1 MKIECPVC
9 KAQLEHKRRDDG
21 VILNLIN
28 KDGSGVKE
36 VGNRSDG
43 YDQIYCSADES
54 HELPEELQE
63 KALEI
68 ADQHSY

>member
-21 VILNLIN
+21 VIIN
-28 KDGSGVKE
+28 RINVDGSGVKE
-36 VGNRSDG
+36 IANKSNG

-54 HELPEELQE
+54 HELPSELQE
-63 KALEI
+63 IALNI
-68 ADQHSY
+68 ADEHAY